1 MAGQWLN
8 TLSDGISCCLTRV
21 KLKIVWTS
29 VALLEADDD
38 EGEDADDDEDDGG
51 DDQRRDLLL
60 PDVKHDLVGKA
71 GELKHLP

>member
-1 MAGQWLN
+1 M
-8 TLSDGISCCLTRV
+8 
-21 KLKIVWTS
+21 
-29 VALLEADDD
+29 ALLEADDD
-38 EGEDADDDEDDGG
+38 ESEDADDDEDDGG